1 MNNKML
7 QEIGSKL
14 DVSAQDIKGVQK
26 SHTLSKMKYYIAT
39 AVIGILT
46 FILGFFAGRGT
57 CPEISSA
64 SIVSPGGYP
73 YAAGLFV
80 PAAMNG
86 KKNLSKIAVMLIS
99 VIGFVAVIKAASVFG
114 QAIEYGVYKKA

>member
-1 MNNKML
+1 MVNDKL
-7 QEIGSKL
+7 QKIGSKL
-14 DVSAQDIKGVQK
+14 KVSGQDIKGIQK

-39 AVIGILT
+39 AVVGILT
-46 FILGFFAGRGT
+46 FVLGFFAGRGT

-86 KKNLSKIAVMLIS
+86 KKKTSKIAVMLIS
-99 VIGFVAVIKAASVFG
+99 VIGFVVVVKMASVFG
-114 QAIEYGVYKKA
+114 QAIDYGAY